1 MGEDWIRKTEKSYRR
16 SVQKAIGERL
26 YPKPLLISGEKSTRT
41 YPCEILPGNVVPSV
55 GMKLMLHEAE
65 TGEVVA
71 LHEHRVIGSISGDP
85 QKDISSVFQK
95 NPDFCAIVEV
105 VVADSDTNTGHVELA
120 LTQMELTP
128 KE

>member
-16 SVQKAIGERL
+16 SVQKAIGERFS
-26 YPKPLLISGEKSTRT
+26 PKPLLISGEKSTRT
-41 YPCEILPGNVVPSV
+41 YPCAILPGNVIPGV
-55 GMKLMLHEAE
+55 GMKLMLHKAE

-85 QKDISSVFQK
+85 QKDVSSVFQH
-95 NPDFCAIVEV
+95 NPALCSIVEV
-105 VVADSDTNTGHVELA
+105 VVADSDADTGHVELA
-120 LTQMELTP
+120 LAQMELTK